1 MRRALAAD
9 LGGTKLST
17 AVITEDGGIVARRQ
31 SPVDKADVAAQIAR
45 EADACLAEA
54 RLGPQ
59 EIAASGL
66 IVPGIFNPADGH
78 AWAPNLWGDRE
89 VPLGSELAG
98 RLPPPIRIDSDRSG
112 YVVGEAWLGAA
123 RGLTDVIFLAVG
135 TGIGAGIL
143 AGGRVLRGAAGIAGS
158 VGWFALSPDSDDPH
172 YAWGC
177 WEAESAG
184 PGIARRAGL
193 ESAEAVMRAARA
205 GDGNAQAALDRAASF
220 LAMGIA
226 NLISA
231 FNPQMI
237 VLGGGV
243 MQSGLLLDPLRRLIP
258 RYAQPRSAAMCRV
271 ESTQLANDAGLFGAA
286 RLALCPGL

>member
-1 MRRALAAD
+1 
-9 LGGTKLST
+9 
-17 AVITEDGGIVARRQ
+17 
-31 SPVDKADVAAQIAR
+31 
-45 EADACLAEA
+45 
-54 RLGPQ
+54 
-59 EIAASGL
+59 
-66 IVPGIFNPADGH
+66 
-78 AWAPNLWGDRE
+78 
-89 VPLGSELAG
+89 
-98 RLPPPIRIDSDRSG
+98 
-112 YVVGEAWLGAA
+112 
-123 RGLTDVIFLAVG
+123 
-135 TGIGAGIL
+135 
-143 AGGRVLRGAAGIAGS
+143 
-158 VGWFALSPDSDDPH
+158 
-172 YAWGC
+172 
-177 WEAESAG
+177 
-184 PGIARRAGL
+184 L

-205 GDGNAQAALDRAASF
+205 GDANAQAALDRAASF